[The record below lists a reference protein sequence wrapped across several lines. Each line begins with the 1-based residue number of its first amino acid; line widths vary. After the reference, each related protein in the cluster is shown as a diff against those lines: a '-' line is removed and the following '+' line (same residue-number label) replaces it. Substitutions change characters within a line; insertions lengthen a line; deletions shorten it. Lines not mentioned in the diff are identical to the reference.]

1 VPGLIAKF
9 VSKKPTRSDA
19 KMSKFNVRGSRQN
32 MGGMTDSMLKR
43 FFWGLGAAIL
53 TYVVVPK
60 MRRMARPVVE
70 KGVSSMKELAERG
83 RQTIEEYKAK
93 KEDAVNMI
101 KDASMEQMEV
111 QKEAIAD
118 KINALQE
125 TIDRLKSEIMDL
137 RNKV

>member
-1 VPGLIAKF
+1 MKGFKIKG
-9 VSKKPTRSDA
+9 SKQY
-19 KMSKFNVRGSRQN
+19 MGN
-32 MGGMTDSMLKR
+32 MTNSAVKR
-43 FFWGLGAAIL
+43 LFWGLGAAIL